1 MNSNEYV
8 CVDEYEGAYVGTI
21 EQILEWQEE
30 QGIPFLR
37 CRYYKQGI
45 PFLRCRYYKLGDEVL
60 PTDII
65 KGGGK

>member
-8 CVDEYEGAYVGTI
+8 CVDEYEGAYIGTI

-30 QGIPFLR
+30 
-37 CRYYKQGI
+37 QGI